1 MSNKD
6 HDIYEQLLEVN
17 RPSSGQSSRVAELM
31 LGNPEEMQ
39 LTTIKL
45 SALQPSKYNRMPIV
59 KVEELMEQIRTDG
72 LQNPIHVRYIDDA
85 NIINIAG
92 HRRAE
97 AYRRLGYEEIPAF
110 IRHDIK
116 TDLDEQKAVAINNVQ
131 REETKEILQQK
142 VHEWADIYDEMKKRG
157 EIEKGVYKKTWI
169 SQFTNLSERSVQ
181 RYLTEYEAI
190 DGDTI
195 EKPEIDP
202 LVAAEQ
208 KVIKQAQS
216 FSKYLTKYTKLT
228 DKKQSSAVVEELEKL
243 IYTIKSNIQ

>member
-6 HDIYEQLLEVN
+6 HDIYEQLREVN
-17 RPSSGQSSRVAELM
+17 RPSSGQSARVAELM

-45 SALQPSKYNRMPIV
+45 SVLNPSKYNRMPIV
-59 KVEELMEQIRTDG
+59 KVEELMEQIKADG
-72 LQNPIHVRYIDDA
+72 LQNPIHVRFISDD

-97 AYRRLGYEEIPAF
+97 AYRRLGYDEIPAF
-110 IRHDIK
+110 IRRDIK
-116 TDLDEQKAVAINNVQ
+116 TDLDEQRAVAINNVQ
-131 REETKEILQQK
+131 REETKEIVKQK
-142 VHEWADIYDEMKKRG
+142 VLEWGDIY
-157 EIEKGVYKKTWI
+157 EIEKSRGNIPAGIRKRVWI
-169 SQFTNLSERSVQ
+169 AQFTNLSERSVQ

-190 DGDTI
+190 EGDVI

-202 LVAAEQ
+202 LMAAEQ

-216 FSKYLTKYTKLT
+216 FSKHLAKYAKLT
-228 DKKQSSAVVEELEKL
+228 DKRQSAAVIQELEKL
-243 IYTIKSNIQ
+243 INIVKDNMK